1 MAETIKWH
9 NAAIQDELV
18 PKKSPSEFK
27 LPDSVKEL
35 VFMAKLTEEAERYD
49 EMVLCMRKLVKLN
62 SELDT
67 EERNLLSMAYKN
79 VIGSRRNAWRI
90 ITSIESRES
99 AKEKSDNLSLIAT
112 LRREFET
119 ELAAICDDLLA
130 LLDTYLIPAAQGGE
144 TKVFYLKMKGDYHRY
159 YAEIAQHEEGQ
170 RQAALDAYAKA
181 TEVANSSLAPT
192 HPIRLGLAL
201 NFSVFYY
208 EIMKE
213 HEKGFQLARQAY
225 DEAVTELETLD
236 DEAYRESN
244 LIVRLLRDNLN
255 LWTDEQPAN

>member
-1 MAETIKWH
+1 MTDCIKWY
-9 NAAIQDELV
+9 NTALLDEVV
-18 PKKSPSEFK
+18 PKKSLTEFK
-27 LPDSVKEL
+27 LPDTAKDL

-49 EMVLCMRKLVKLN
+49 EMVQCMRKLVKMN

-90 ITSIESRES
+90 IASIESRENTR
-99 AKEKSDNLSLIAT
+99 ERNDNMELILS
-112 LRREFET
+112 LRREFEA
-119 ELAAICDDLLA
+119 ELAAVCDDLLS
-130 LLDTYLIPAAQGGE
+130 LLDTYLIPATQGGE
-144 TKVFYLKMKGDYHRY
+144 AKVFYLKMKGDYHRY
-159 YAEIAQHEEGQ
+159 YAEIAPDAGQ
-170 RQAALDAYAKA
+170 RQAALEAYAKA
-181 TEVANSSLAPT
+181 TEVANTSLAPT

-213 HEKGFQLARQAY
+213 HDKGFQLARQAY

-244 LIVRLLRDNLN
+244 LIVHLLRDNLN
-255 LWTDEQPAN
+255 LWTEEQPGN